1 MGIYVSVLDV
11 RWENCFLYIPE
22 ASISEGEGISGKEE
36 VMGLSGNVQPI
47 AGPNLR
53 LCGELDCVKQGDRCA
68 SAMFLAKATLGL
80 AYSVCILRCAS
91 ADKQ

>member
-1 MGIYVSVLDV
+1 LGIYVSVLDV

-68 SAMFLAKATLGL
+68 SAMFLATSDGFGL
-80 AYSVCILRCAS
+80 RNRDRHRA
-91 ADKQ
+91 K